1 MTEIPIDA
9 RVSVLV
15 DCARCARR
23 VARGTVLGTGLRRH
37 DDRCAVRGPL
47 PRPSSPRRPESR
59 RCADAVELIAP
70 EAPNRHSSGSARWL
84 LTVRT
89 ECRPRNRSG
98 YRPSPA
104 RRQVRRQGTLQ
115 RPSFRRRPES
125 RRCVIDANIASALA
139 RRRLAGSFE
148 LMATQDPNGEEHYT
162 SAFADN
168 STMQEKRK

>member
-1 MTEIPIDA
+1 MTGIPIDA

-37 DDRCAVRGPL
+37 DGRCAGGGPRQ
-47 PRPSSPRRPESR
+47 RPSFRRRPGSR
-59 RCADAVELIAP
+59 RCADALELIAP

-104 RRQVRRQGTLQ
+104 RRQVRRQGTAPATVIPAQ
-115 RPSFRRRPES
+115 AGIQTMRHRCQYRIRPGAAAAGWFIRVDGYSGSKRRGT
-125 RRCVIDANIASALA
+125 L
-139 RRRLAGSFE
+139 
-148 LMATQDPNGEEHYT
+148 H
-162 SAFADN
+162 
-168 STMQEKRK
+168 